1 MTRTILL
8 LFLWISPLL
17 GQAQDD
23 AKQLPADS
31 SDITVRTVDAETFR
45 ELTNSREFEYNEIP
59 ENPDTLWS
67 RIRAWLFQLIG
78 KIFDSKWAS
87 IFIRIAFIGIFV
99 AVLLSVINQILG
111 GKLTTSFTGNKSDKD
126 LSLNITEERLH
137 QQDYDEL
144 LQSALEKNEFKNAV
158 RILYLKAL
166 QDLTKAELIT
176 WKANKTNSDYLREL
190 SSHPA
195 KSTFSRLTYF
205 YEYVEYGDFE
215 INRDGFQKF
224 RDIYQTMELNT

>member
-1 MTRTILL
+1 M
-8 LFLWISPLL
+8 
-17 GQAQDD
+17 
-23 AKQLPADS
+23 
-31 SDITVRTVDAETFR
+31 
-45 ELTNSREFEYNEIP
+45 
-59 ENPDTLWS
+59 
-67 RIRAWLFQLIG
+67 
-78 KIFDSKWAS
+78 
-87 IFIRIAFIGIFV
+87 
-99 AVLLSVINQILG
+99 LLSVINQILG

>member
-1 MTRTILL
+1 M
-8 LFLWISPLL
+8 SPLL

-31 SDITVRTVDAETFR
+31 SDITVRTVNAETFR
-45 ELTNSREFEYNEIP
+45 ELANSREFEYNEIP
-59 ENPDTLWS
+59 ENPDSLWS

-126 LSLNITEERLH
+126 LSLNITEEKLH

>member
-1 MTRTILL
+1 
-8 LFLWISPLL
+8 
-17 GQAQDD
+17 
-23 AKQLPADS
+23 
-31 SDITVRTVDAETFR
+31 TFR